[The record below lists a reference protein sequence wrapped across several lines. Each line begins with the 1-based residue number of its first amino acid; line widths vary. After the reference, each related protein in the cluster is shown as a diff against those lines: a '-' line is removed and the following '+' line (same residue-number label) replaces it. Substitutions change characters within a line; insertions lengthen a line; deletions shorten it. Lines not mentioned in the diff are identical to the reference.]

1 MRSTMPFEV
10 RGPASALAATMP
22 FEGSPEATPE
32 KARANLVKQST
43 LAAFAAEQEEAAERA
58 AAAKKAKREAEAKE
72 AKEAAAA
79 AAAAA
84 ESRESAEDSFV
95 DPGGGAR
102 MMWKRPVER
111 ARRRKKSS
119 LSEMFQK
126 QLVFGA
132 PGTERSAGSV
142 EERTLVGARSTKTL
156 TSYLR
161 KTSKQS
167 DDANVV
173 AQGTGGAGSTGGAR
187 MLDDVHPTHKVLLYR
202 LVSLPDPNSPWGDG
216 LLVQAR
222 PALDAASCRPDHGT
236 ARAPWAPPPA
246 PPPPPFCR
254 PGSRNNPPLP
264 TPPHPPS
271 RPPIA
276 PPAHRPTQAAREN
289 DDDDALFF
297 ALGSLLNQRWCED
310 PILKK
315 QHADHM
321 EKQRETG
328 RMTKAGRAVNNN
340 GLGRVKRNSSID
352 EHASEARPTDV
363 PSSRWHDGLG
373 GQRERG

>member
-102 MMWKRPVER
+102 RMWKRPVER

-236 ARAPWAPPPA
+236 ARAPWATLPA
-246 PPPPPFCR
+246 RTPPFCR
-254 PGSRNNPPLP
+254 PASRNNPPSAPLP
-264 TPPHPPS
+264 TLQAVRPS
-271 RPPIA
+271 PLPPIA
-276 PPAHRPTQAAREN
+276 PPRPRGRTTTTMRSSSLSARC
-289 DDDDALFF
+289 
-297 ALGSLLNQRWCED
+297 S
-310 PILKK
+310 
-315 QHADHM
+315 
-321 EKQRETG
+321 TS
-328 RMTKAGRAVNNN
+328 AG
-340 GLGRVKRNSSID
+340 
-352 EHASEARPTDV
+352 ARTL
-363 PSSRWHDGLG
+363 SSRSSTPITW
-373 GQRERG
+373 RSRGRLAA

>member
-1 MRSTMPFEV
+1 MPFEV

-102 MMWKRPVER
+102 RMWKRPVER

-236 ARAPWAPPPA
+236 ARAPWATLPARTPPPSVG
-246 PPPPPFCR
+246 PRRETTP
-254 PGSRNNPPLP
+254 
-264 TPPHPPS
+264 PPHPSPPSKPSAHRPS
-271 RPPIA
+271 RPSPHPGRA
-276 PPAHRPTQAAREN
+276 GERRRRRRALLRSRLAAQPALVRGPYPQEAARRSH
-289 DDDDALFF
+289 
-297 ALGSLLNQRWCED
+297 G
-310 PILKK
+310 
-315 QHADHM
+315 
-321 EKQRETG
+321 
-328 RMTKAGRAVNNN
+328 
-340 GLGRVKRNSSID
+340 
-352 EHASEARPTDV
+352 EAEGDWP
-363 PSSRWHDGLG
+363 HDQG
-373 GQRERG
+373 GPRCQ